1 MAELFIQLTIIIG
14 IATLAALSVRLLR
27 QPFIIAYLATGIVA
41 GPALFNLLSAHQ
53 EIYDIFAHLGVILLL
68 FVVGLSLNLNHIKQI
83 GKVAV
88 VVGII
93 QCIITS
99 GLGFF
104 LLYALRLPFMTAIFI
119 AIAATFSSTII
130 ITKLLGDK
138 RDTDAVYGRYTI
150 GLMVVQ
156 DVIAILILL
165 FLTTSHLQSA
175 PFIIFFIFFLKAI
188 VLVALLFIVA
198 KYLLPYI
205 LDRIAGSGELLLL
218 FTVSWCFVVAP
229 GIY

>member
-99 GLGFF
+99 GLGFSP
-104 LLYALRLPFMTAIFI
+104 LR
-119 AIAATFSSTII
+119 SSTPLHDRNIYCHC
-130 ITKLLGDK
+130 
-138 RDTDAVYGRYTI
+138 RDVFEHNHHY
-150 GLMVVQ
+150 Q
-156 DVIAILILL
+156 
-165 FLTTSHLQSA
+165 A
-175 PFIIFFIFFLKAI
+175 P
-188 VLVALLFIVA
+188 
-198 KYLLPYI
+198 
-205 LDRIAGSGELLLL
+205 RR
-218 FTVSWCFVVAP
+218 
-229 GIY
+229 